1 MPIAIVAVK
10 NMCFNFTNVISR
22 NSRVAAA
29 RIFLFMFFQCIHYRL
44 LLQSCFCKGKSSWWI
59 VTNFNITKCVT
70 MNNKWLET
78 FSGSVRL
85 RPRDISLAF
94 FCAFYLFNE
103 FTSCFSLSGLFRI
116 DEFWIPSLFLV
127 IQRQY

>member
-10 NMCFNFTNVISR
+10 NMCFNFTNVILITS
-22 NSRVAAA
+22 NVAAA
-29 RIFLFMFFQCIHYRL
+29 RILSLMFFQCIHYRL
-44 LLQSCFCKGKSSWWI
+44 LLQSCFCLCKSSWWI
-59 VTNFNITKCVT
+59 FTNFNITKCVT

-85 RPRDISLAF
+85 RDRDISLAF
-94 FCAFYLFNE
+94 FLCFLSFQWVYKL
-103 FTSCFSLSGLFRI
+103 FSLSDLFRV
-116 DEFWIPSLFLV
+116 DNFWTPSLFLG